1 MKRKHIYYRGRVQGV
16 GFRFRTLRVAA
27 NYNVCGYVRN
37 AMDGRV
43 EVVVEGA
50 DSQIELFLADLADT
64 MSNYIRETSEQTE
77 PYTGS
82 FNDFGV
88 KF

>member
-1 MKRKHIYYRGRVQGV
+1 MQGV
-16 GFRFRTLRVAA
+16 GFRFRTVRVAA
-27 NYNVCGYVRN
+27 NYDVSGYVRN

-43 EVVVEGA
+43 EVVVEGN

-64 MSNYIRETSEQTE
+64 MNSYIRETNEQTE
-77 PYTGS
+77 PFTGS